1 MYILTQ
7 TSNNKVME
15 KTTSTINQKQ
25 KKSNPMQKIGKSIK
39 NTFMEMSTSL
49 AGWIDD
55 TSDQFS
61 GKKTP
66 KNTSVSGAKFVSETS
81 KKES

>member
-1 MYILTQ
+1 MYILSQVTH
-7 TSNNKVME
+7 NKVME
-15 KTTSTINQKQ
+15 KTTTVKE
-25 KKSNPMQKIGKSIK
+25 KSKSINPMQKIGNKIK

-61 GKKTP
+61 GKKPP
-66 KNTSVSGAKFVSETS
+66 KNTSVSGAKFVSQST
-81 KKES
+81 KKDS